1 MKLIRR
7 LHRNG
12 TTIIMI
18 SHDADILGE
27 YAQRI
32 LVLDK
37 GKLRLAAP
45 VKEIFKDIARMEAL
59 NLDVSR
65 PRKIAH
71 MLLKK
76 GISFPQDIT
85 GYGELL
91 GAIKKLKE
99 GCLIS

>member
-1 MKLIRR
+1 MELMQR
-7 LHRNG
+7 LHREG
-12 TTIIMI
+12 TTIVMI

-32 LVLDK
+32 LVLDR

-45 VKEIFKDIARMEAL
+45 VKEIFKDIAGMEAL

-71 MLLKK
+71 LLQKR
-76 GISFPQDIT
+76 GVPLPQDIT

-91 GAIKKLKE
+91 VAIRNLKK